1 MWPLTHALGLPRAK
15 KFNFAT
21 SYFFEFLTKEDGTDH
36 VKTVYRDNQGNI
48 TDIVLA
54 CSASDY
60 DTACEK
66 SAFKSFIAERLT
78 LAQSVDCEQDYP
90 TDVKHT
96 YADIDEFTAQLLEEI
111 GLPPQPSDSDTFV
124 NEQLNLAQL

>member
-1 MWPLTHALGLPRAK
+1 MWPLTQALGLTRAAK
-15 KFNFAT
+15 LPFAS

-36 VKTVYRDNQGNI
+36 VKTVYRDDQGKT
-48 TDIVLA
+48 TDVKLA
-54 CSASDY
+54 CSASNS

-96 YADIDEFTAQLLEEI
+96 YADIDKFTAQLLEDI
-111 GLPPQPSDSDTFV
+111 GLPLDSDTLV
-124 NEQLNLAQL
+124 TDDLNIEQ